1 MADQKRTPRAR
12 VDSGAPGDVI
22 EAEARV
28 IGEEGA
34 AGGKGD
40 DGKRGAAAGDPAGTG
55 GQAFKDAGR
64 RVSGWVGRTL
74 PGHEHAFWGG
84 VLGFVIGVLL
94 FWVGPVKTLV
104 VAVLALAGVA
114 VGQAAD
120 GDPKI
125 INFLRQFFSSNS

>member
-12 VDSGAPGDVI
+12 VESGASDDVI

-28 IGEEGA
+28 MGDEDAGRKSAESGS
-34 AGGKGD
+34 AGGSGS
-40 DGKRGAAAGDPAGTG
+40 GSGS
-55 GQAFKDAGR
+55 QAFKDAGR
-64 RVSGWVGRTL
+64 RVGSWVSRTL

-94 FWVGPVKTLV
+94 FWVGPVKTFV

-125 INFLRQFFSSNS
+125 INFLRHFFSSNS